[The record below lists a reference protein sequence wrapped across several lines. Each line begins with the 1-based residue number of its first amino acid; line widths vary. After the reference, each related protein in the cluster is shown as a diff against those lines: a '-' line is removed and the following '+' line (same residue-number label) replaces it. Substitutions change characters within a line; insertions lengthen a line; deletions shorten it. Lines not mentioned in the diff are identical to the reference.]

1 MKSLKDC
8 IEFYEKSDFKFES
21 SNNDFEEFN
30 DTEDYNSEETLCS
43 TDYDEEEEFDSFY
56 ESESEIKSEEDF
68 REYAEN
74 KFETVYGDDLD
85 EDKMDEIIEGIL
97 KDYKKEAE
105 EGDWGTLI
113 GVLNKSFGS

>member
-1 MKSLKDC
+1 MKSLKDY
-8 IEFYEKSDFKFES
+8 IEFYENSDFKFES
-21 SNNDFEEFN
+21 SNNDYNDFEEFN
-30 DTEDYNSEETLCS
+30 DTEDYNSEETL
-43 TDYDEEEEFDSFY
+43 YQAEEEFDSLY

-68 REYAEN
+68 REYAKN

-85 EDKMDEIIEGIL
+85 EDEMNEIIEGIL

>member
-1 MKSLKDC
+1 MKSLKDY

-30 DTEDYNSEETLCS
+30 DTEDYNSEETLPQV
-43 TDYDEEEEFDSFY
+43 EEEFDSFC

-68 REYAEN
+68 REYAKN

-85 EDKMDEIIEGIL
+85 EDKMNEIIEGIL